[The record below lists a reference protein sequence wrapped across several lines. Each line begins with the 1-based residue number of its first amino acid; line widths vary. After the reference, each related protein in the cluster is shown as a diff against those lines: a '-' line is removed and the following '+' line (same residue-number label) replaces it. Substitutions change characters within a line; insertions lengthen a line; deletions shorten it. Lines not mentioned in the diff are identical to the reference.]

1 MTDPS
6 DPPRRSRL
14 ARSSKRAAIV
24 AVAALAGLL
33 FAEGGLRA
41 WLWARGKPYDAQAT
55 TRYLQSLSSPIAAFV
70 PGTIGSTLPEGTRR
84 PILNPYYASE
94 EQHDSGGVLAHFR
107 NDARPGDY
115 TVLIVGGSVAAFF
128 GMTESEAIAQ
138 ELARDPRLAQHRVI
152 VLCGGHA
159 AHKQPQQLTRVALL
173 LSLGYRPD
181 LVVNLDGFNESAIAI
196 ENGMGIT
203 NPAWPAS
210 PVWGSVVSGIT
221 TGSPERMD
229 LMVELWDVRN
239 AAHGILQG
247 TLNLGLQHSCLFGRL
262 AVARLHALSRRR
274 VDLQKRIGR
283 LESVTTD
290 ERMRRQVGGPD
301 YERETTAL
309 VEIAVRIW
317 SESSRS
323 LRALCE
329 SRDIG
334 YLHVL
339 QPALFDTGSKPMSP
353 DEQKIENPDPA
364 WLVGAS
370 VAYPQMRRVGQELA
384 AGGEQFLDA
393 SRVFEG
399 VTEQLYQDPVHF
411 SPPGNA
417 MLRALI
423 VRRILADVQ
432 PR

>member
-1 MTDPS
+1 VTYPVGPS
-6 DPPRRSRL
+6 RRPRL
-14 ARSSKRAAIV
+14 ARWCKRAATV
-24 AVAALAGLL
+24 VVSALAALLV
-33 FAEGGLRA
+33 AEGGMRA

-55 TRYLQSLSSPIAAFV
+55 TRYLHSLSSPIAAFV
-70 PGTIGSTLPEGTRR
+70 PGTVGATMPDGKRR

-94 EQHDSGGVLAHFR
+94 DEHDSGGVLAHFR
-107 NDARPGDY
+107 NDTAPGDY
-115 TVLIVGGSVAAFF
+115 TVLVVGGSVAAFF
-128 GMTESEAIAQ
+128 GMTESEALAQ
-138 ELARDPRLAQHRVI
+138 ELARDPRLAQRRVI

-159 AHKQPQQLTRVALL
+159 AHKQPQQLNRVALL

-181 LVVNLDGFNESAIAI
+181 LVVNLDGFNESALAI

-203 NPAWPAS
+203 NPAWPS
-210 PVWGSVVSGIT
+210 GPVWGSIVTGIT

-262 AVARLHALSRRR
+262 ALARLNGLSRRR
-274 VDLQKRIGR
+274 ADLQRR
-283 LESVTTD
+283 VSLLESVTTD

-301 YERETTAL
+301 YERETAAI
-309 VEIAVRIW
+309 VELSVRVWI
-317 SESSRS
+317 ESSRS

-329 SRDIG
+329 RRGIA

-353 DEQKIENPDPA
+353 DEQKIENPEPA
-364 WLVGAS
+364 WLIGAT
-370 VAYPQMRRVGQELA
+370 VAYPQMRRAGQELA

-393 SRVFEG
+393 SRAFEG

-423 VRRILADVQ
+423 VRRILADVL